1 MRPRLVF
8 VHGIGGSRDAA
19 ADLEEWLRATAHG
32 ARAAGHGRR
41 LSGLTGGWAA
51 DARLAYYGDL
61 FRTPGSQGTGG
72 AAAGPRAADPDGE
85 LVAGLLLEAVD
96 ERLADPGLAPQ
107 EARVLRHARAQ
118 LAPPGGAQGV
128 GAPGRH
134 VVNALTSLMALP
146 GLRSAGGWLSARL
159 TAGTLG
165 QVARY
170 LNRGEPG
177 QDGTTLDARIRR
189 RVADCLDGDGPTVVV
204 AHSLGTVVALEALHA
219 HRGEVPL
226 LITLG
231 SPLGTRTAVLPRV
244 RPQPPSTPACVG
256 RWLNFWDRDDI
267 VAARPRL
274 EEIVRP
280 NASSVGPVSTRVD
293 SDGAWVH
300 PAAKYLAQAAVAG
313 PLVEALTAAA
323 ES

>member
-1 MRPRLVF
+1 MVTRGGARRPRGR
-8 VHGIGGSRDAA
+8 HGD
-19 ADLEEWLRATAHG
+19 
-32 ARAAGHGRR
+32 R

-51 DARLAYYGDL
+51 DTRFAYYGDL
-61 FRTPGSQGTGG
+61 FRTPGSQGTG
-72 AAAGPRAADPDGE
+72 AAAPADRASGQDGG

-96 ERLADPGLAPQ
+96 ERLADPATAPE
-107 EARVLRHARAQ
+107 EARVLRHARTQ
-118 LAPPGGAQGV
+118 LAPPGGAQGA

-134 VVNALTSLMALP
+134 VVNALTTLMALP

-159 TAGTLG
+159 TAGALG

-177 QDGTTLDARIRR
+177 EDGTPLDARIRR
-189 RVADCLDGDGPTVVV
+189 RVAACLDDDGPTVVV
-204 AHSLGTVVALEALHA
+204 AHSLGTVVALETLHA

-226 LITLG
+226 LVTLG
-231 SPLGTRTAVLPRV
+231 SPMGTRTAVLPRV
-244 RPQPPSTPACVG
+244 RPQPPSAPACVG

-274 EEIVRP
+274 EDFVLP
-280 NASSVGPVSTRVD
+280 NASSVRPVSSRVD

-313 PLVEALTAAA
+313 PLVEALAAA
-323 ES
+323 ARS

>member
-8 VHGIGGSRDAA
+8 VHGIGGPRDAGA
-19 ADLEEWLRATAHG
+19 ELQEWLRALAHG
-32 ARAAGHGRR
+32 ARAAGHGGSV
-41 LSGLTGGWAA
+41 SGLTGGWAA
-51 DARLAYYGDL
+51 DARFAYYGDL
-61 FRTPGSQGTGG
+61 FRTSESQGAGG
-72 AAAGPRAADPDGE
+72 AVGTPGGRDDEE
-85 LVAGLLLEAVD
+85 LVVRLLLEAVD
-96 ERLADPGLAPQ
+96 GRLADPDVAPH
-107 EARVLRHARAQ
+107 EARVLAHARAQ
-118 LAPPGGAQGV
+118 LVPPGGAQGL

-134 VVNALTSLMALP
+134 AANALTTLLALP
-146 GLRSAGGWLSARL
+146 GLRSAGGWLSGRA
-159 TAGTLG
+159 TIGVLG

-170 LNRGEPG
+170 LNRGEPEG
-177 QDGTTLDARIRR
+177 GVTLDARIRG
-189 RVADCLDGDGPTVVV
+189 RVAECLDDDGPTVVV
-204 AHSLGTVVALEALHA
+204 AHSLGTVVALETLHA

-244 RPQPPSTPACVG
+244 RPQPVSAPACVG

-274 EEIVRP
+274 EEFVRA
-280 NASSVGPVSTRVD
+280 NASSVRPVSGRVD

-300 PAAKYLAQAAVAG
+300 PAARYLAQAAVAG

-323 ES
+323 TS